1 MTRFVSISLVGN
13 PNLENP
19 NDERRKKII
28 EFCQKV
34 AEFDPEFVLKV
45 SPFTIQFLELLREIK
60 LIVFGESFWSQ
71 K

>member
-28 EFCQKV
+28 ELCRKV
-34 AEFDPEFVLKV
+34 AEFDPEFILKV
-45 SPFTIQFLELLREIK
+45 SQCAFLISRKI
-60 LIVFGESFWSQ
+60 IT
-71 K
+71 